1 MASLTLV
8 AEYVGYALILL
19 TALSAADAVIR
30 RGDRHRVNIL
40 AFVTALPLSGFL
52 RQPALPILWA
62 SGMALC
68 WRCRISCCG

>member
-52 RQPALPILWA
+52 RHPRFRF
-62 SGMALC
+62 SGRLAWPFS